1 MKINKLIKSL
11 FIFISLGSV
20 FIIPF
25 YFILV
30 NASKHQSEINLSN
43 LCFPS
48 EIYLWENLKEVFTAR
63 NYQHVLAFFN
73 SSMITIF

>member
-11 FIFISLGSV
+11 LIFISLGSV

-43 LCFPS
+43 LYFPS
-48 EIYLWENLKEVFTAR
+48 EIYFETRIPFAIILP
-63 NYQHVLAFFN
+63 
-73 SSMITIF
+73 ITRVYTMLYKL

>member
-11 FIFISLGSV
+11 LIFISLGSV

-43 LCFPS
+43 LYFPS
-48 EIYLWENLKEVFTAR
+48 EIY
-63 NYQHVLAFFN
+63 
-73 SSMITIF
+73 